1 MKYRGKWN
9 LIRNIVAGMVI
20 VFTSLLFHSNDIAMA
35 QENAQKIN
43 DQIFSLNFSNDTYA
57 GTQWAIDNPG
67 YYYNPIKSGQTM
79 KISQADVDM
88 DVIEAWKNHPAKGTR
103 EVVVAIIDTGVDI
116 NHPDLKDHIWVNP
129 GEIPNDGI
137 DNDNNGYIDDVHGW
151 DFYNNDATVSHYIY
165 LNDNQKY
172 IADPNDN
179 DDHGTHIA
187 GIIGVVANNNIGIA
201 GIASNIN
208 IKIMPLKI
216 NGGPDSVGKISKAI
230 EAIKYATMMGA
241 DICNLSWGTN
251 DYIAE
256 LEEVMRESDMLF
268 VAAAGNKGVDNN
280 KNPIYPAN
288 LELDNLISVTFIDA
302 KGKLTALSN
311 YGSTTV
317 DLAAPGEDIISTTVG
332 GYGSMSGTSMAAPH
346 VSAIAA
352 LLYSYSDNPYPA
364 NIKEIIL
371 NNIKKLPSL
380 EGKVLYPGIPSAYN
394 NLLAVK
400 EQLISDSMPPVM
412 NIETVYE
419 QENMKITIQAED
431 IGTSNIRTLKWIYGK
446 RTLEDFKR
454 GTQGSNIKNGQLN
467 VTKAG
472 FYTFYISDY
481 AGNEAISVYE
491 VKADEKAPKLTLNYK
506 VADNYKTRTITVRA
520 KDEESGIK
528 RIKYM
533 AGSKKAKDFL
543 PSGAGTEIELN
554 DGKGSFKVKKDGVY
568 TVFVTDYR
576 GNNTV
581 KEIQVKTVKTTDL
594 KLARSNVTMRI
605 GDQYDLLAYV
615 KPVKYTDQLTYSSS
629 DKDVVTVTKNG
640 TIKAIKEG
648 EARIVVRTSSG
659 LQKLCKVTV
668 VETLKDNG
676 KNIATLNNSIIKR
689 QIYVKNTIKYSRNGN
704 AII

>member
-9 LIRNIVAGMVI
+9 FIKNIVVGMAFV
-20 VFTSLLFHSNDIAMA
+20 VTSLLFHRYDIAMA
-35 QENAQKIN
+35 KEKDTNVN
-43 DQIFSLNFSNDTYA
+43 RIFPLNFSNDTYSGA
-57 GTQWAIDNPG
+57 QWAIDNPG
-67 YYYNPIKSGQTM
+67 YYDNPTNSGQ
-79 KISQADVDM
+79 KLKASQTDVDM
-88 DVIEAWKNHPAKGTR
+88 DVIEAWTDQRTKGTR

-116 NHPDLKDHIWVNP
+116 NHPDLKDNIWVNP
-129 GEIPNDGI
+129 GEIPGDGI

-165 LNDNQKY
+165 LDGNQKY

-187 GIIGVVANNNIGIA
+187 GIIGAVANNNIGIA

-216 NGGPDSVGKISKAI
+216 NGGPDGEGRISKAI

-251 DYIAE
+251 DYIQE

-268 VAAAGNKGVDNN
+268 VAAAGNKGIDNN
-280 KNPIYPAN
+280 TNPIYPAN
-288 LELDNLISVTFIDA
+288 FDLDNLISVTFIDA
-302 KGKLTALSN
+302 KGKLTKLSN

-332 GYGSMSGTSMAAPH
+332 GYASMSGTSMAAPH

-352 LLYSYSDNPYPA
+352 ILYSYSDNPYPA

-380 EGKVLYPGIPSAYN
+380 DGKIVYPGIPSAYN
-394 NLLAVK
+394 NLLAAK
-400 EQLISDSMPPVM
+400 ENLITDTTAPEM
-412 NIETVYE
+412 NIETVYD
-419 QENMKITIQAED
+419 QENMKVTIQAED
-431 IGTSNIRTLKWIYGK
+431 IGSSNIRTLKWIYGK

-454 GTQGSNIKNGQLN
+454 GTQGTPIKNGQLN
-467 VTKAG
+467 VTKTG
-472 FYTFYISDY
+472 FYTFYASDY
-481 AGNEAISVYE
+481 AGNEAIRVYE
-491 VKADEKAPKLTLNYK
+491 VKADVQTPELTLSYK
-506 VADNYKTRTITVRA
+506 VADDYKTRTITVRA

-528 RIKYM
+528 RLKYM

-543 PSGAGTEIELN
+543 PSGAGTEIELK
-554 DGKGSFKVKKDGVY
+554 DGKGSFKVKKDGIY

-581 KEIQVKTVKTTDL
+581 KEINVKTIKTTDL
-594 KLARSNVTMRI
+594 KLIRNNVTMRV

-615 KPVKYTDQLTYSSS
+615 KPTNYTDQLTYSSS
-629 DKDVVTVTKNG
+629 DKDVATVTKKG
-640 TIKAIKEG
+640 MIKAVKEG

-659 LQKLCKVTV
+659 LKKLCKVTV
-668 VETLKDNG
+668 VETIKDDR
-676 KNIATLNNSIIKR
+676 KNSSTLNNALIKR
-689 QIYVKNTIKYSRNGN
+689 QVFVNNKIKYSRNGN
-704 AII
+704 PII